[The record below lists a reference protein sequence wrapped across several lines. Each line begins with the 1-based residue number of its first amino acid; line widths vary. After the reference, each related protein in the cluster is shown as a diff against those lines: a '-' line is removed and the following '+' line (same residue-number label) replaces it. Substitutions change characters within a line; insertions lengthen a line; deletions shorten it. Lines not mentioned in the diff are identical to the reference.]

1 MTRRLGRSQQK
12 VLDYIKEHPGVTVK
26 AVGEALYDSTSSC
39 ANWERTEWPKEK
51 IRYRW
56 AAGIVRKLGGYH
68 LIRIEEAQDAN
79 HLYIAESGK
88 DGPE

>member
-1 MTRRLGRSQQK
+1 MKMIRRLGRSQQK

-26 AVGEALYDSTSSC
+26 AVGEALYNSTSAC
-39 ANWERTEWPKEK
+39 AHWEHTEWPKEK

-56 AAGIVRKLGGYH
+56 AASIIRKLAGYQ

-79 HLYIAESGK
+79 HLYLME
-88 DGPE
+88 